1 MLNGLIVGW
10 VVVTTVALLLA
21 YYRMTLGLH
30 DVIDLHVAMK
40 DGLDPEE
47 IRRGSRISRLDKL
60 GIPLTILSALM
71 AIAVVLVWATQSAG
85 GR

>member
-1 MLNGLIVGW
+1 VI
-10 VVVTTVALLLA
+10 VTTLAVLLA

-30 DVIDLHVAMK
+30 DFIDLHIAMK

-47 IRRGSRISRLDKL
+47 ARRGSRMGKLDKF
-60 GIPLTILSALM
+60 GIPLTVLSALM
-71 AIAVVLVWATQSAG
+71 AIAVVLVWALDSAG

>member
-10 VVVTTVALLLA
+10 VVITTLVVLLA

-30 DVIDLHVAMK
+30 DMIDLHVAMK
-40 DGLDPEE
+40 DGLDPQEV
-47 IRRGSRISRLDKL
+47 RRGARMGKLDKF
-60 GIPLTILSALM
+60 GIPLTVLSALM